1 MGYGRMRRGGTT
13 GVSASEL
20 ATMGAC
26 ERRVVLEHRHGR
38 RVSAAQQDA
47 IRRGS
52 RLHAA
57 FDAQAGAGQVGAGS
71 RCFIATHVF
80 GSRAPQTEA
89 LRRYRDGVLRASG
102 PGRLLILWYYRGA
115 PHVCT
120 WLARHPWACA
130 PVRACLCLLVG
141 YARWR
146 CRWTGSGHGR

>member
-1 MGYGRMRRGGTT
+1 MRRGGTT

-57 FDAQAGAGQVGAGS
+57 FGAPARAGRGGMGGGGGWEGVLEGGAGGGQVGAGS

-89 LRRYRDGVLRASG
+89 LRR
-102 PGRLLILWYYRGA
+102 
-115 PHVCT
+115 
-120 WLARHPWACA
+120 
-130 PVRACLCLLVG
+130 
-141 YARWR
+141 
-146 CRWTGSGHGR
+146 